1 MFKVELTQ
9 EEIIF
14 LRLNLHTINA
24 PKKLIDKLYKAEEY
38 IPSAKKQIA
47 TKKATEV
54 RSKKAK
60 EKIQNAINLLQLE
73 NKLITHYSIAN
84 TSGVS
89 YNTVKKHIPNL
100 DIIGKL

>member
-24 PKKLIDKLYKAEEY
+24 PKELIDKLYEAEEY

-47 TKKATEV
+47 TKKATKV
-54 RSKKAK
+54 RSDKAR
-60 EKIQNAINLLQLE
+60 EKINNAINLLQLK
-73 NKLITHYSIAN
+73 NKPITHYSIAK
-84 TSGVS
+84 TAEVS
-89 YNTVKKHIPNL
+89 FNTVKKHIPNL
-100 DIIGKL
+100 DIIGEL

>member
-1 MFKVELTQ
+1 MFKLELTA

-24 PKKLIDKLYKAEEY
+24 SQELVDKLYEAEEY

-73 NKLITHYSIAN
+73 NKPITHYSIAN

-89 YNTVKKHIPNL
+89 FNTVKKHIPDL
-100 DIIGKL
+100 DKIGKF